1 MRGFMGFFKN
11 STLAIATI
19 AIAVTVTPSI
29 SAITTLK
36 HPHGA
41 TNKSQD
47 KSQDLI
53 ATNISS
59 QPIQLPDTG
68 AQNDGWS
75 CGPNSAARIL
85 RYYGHDVNYA
95 TVRAAT
101 DKKLFLPQKFR
112 NPLNNQWIEVRTGT
126 PPQTLQQVMQRWEG
140 DRVKKSPKTSFN
152 RLINLVRSGKPA
164 IALVRVGSLS
174 IPYIGSIPYLHWIAV
189 TGADPARQQIYYT
202 DTNSQTYAL
211 SYQDFQARWNLG
223 LDRDVSGAIASVLK
237 SNGVEARTI
246 VWVDK

>member
-1 MRGFMGFFKN
+1 MGFLKN
-11 STLAIATI
+11 STLTIATI
-19 AIAVTVTPSI
+19 AIAITVMPAI
-29 SAITTLK
+29 SAIATLNR
-36 HPHGA
+36 PHLA
-41 TNKSQD
+41 KAANNSLELVAANVT
-47 KSQDLI
+47 
-53 ATNISS
+53 S

-101 DKKLFLPQKFR
+101 DKKLFLPQKFQ

-140 DRVKKSPKTSFN
+140 NRVKKSPQASFN

-164 IALVRVGSLS
+164 IALVRVGGLT
-174 IPYIGSIPYLHWIAV
+174 IPYVGSIPYLHWIVV
-189 TGADPARQQIYYT
+189 TGANPQSQQIYYT
-202 DTNSQTYAL
+202 DTNSQTYSL
-211 SYQDFQARWNLG
+211 SYKDFQTMWNLG
-223 LDRDVSGAIASVLK
+223 LDRDVSSAIASVLK